1 MSDQNQTPKNDLE
14 ALSAAF
20 IEPLAE
26 IGAQVYRAMT
36 DFAESLQKALS
47 DFVPVFIEA
56 AKPIVEVVWQTY
68 QSAGSPYGD
77 TQEGL
82 LQWLS
87 EENEAARI
95 QAEAEA
101 EQERERQWVVE
112 DFRRQLA
119 EKLQSTDG

>member
-1 MSDQNQTPKNDLE
+1 MSDQIQTPKTDFE

-20 IEPLAE
+20 VEPLAE
-26 IGAQVYRAMT
+26 IGAQLYRAT
-36 DFAESLQKALS
+36 ADFAKSLQKALL
-47 DFVPVFIEA
+47 DFGPVFIEA
-56 AKPIVEVVWQTY
+56 AKPIVEAVWQAY

-82 LQWLS
+82 LQWLR
-87 EENEAARI
+87 EENEVARI
-95 QAEAEA
+95 QAEAK
-101 EQERERQWVVE
+101 QKRERQWVVE